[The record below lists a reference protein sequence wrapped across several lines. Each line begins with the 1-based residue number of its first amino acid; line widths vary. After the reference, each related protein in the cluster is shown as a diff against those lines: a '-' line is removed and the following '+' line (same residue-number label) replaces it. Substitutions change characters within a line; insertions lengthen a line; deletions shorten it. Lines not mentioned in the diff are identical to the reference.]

1 MYKNVRFHELR
12 NDKIRFLV
20 LIIGEALGTFGV
32 CDTKTKHT
40 LRILQVLWNVD
51 KVEAQRME
59 GIFVHPVGRMTLI
72 NSIPSYHKSFDLLPK
87 RISDL
92 LDRVNE

>member
-1 MYKNVRFHELR
+1 M
-12 NDKIRFLV
+12 

-40 LRILQVLWNVD
+40 LRILRVLWNVD

-72 NSIPSYHKSFDLLPK
+72 NSIPYAIPSYHTSFDLLPK
-87 RISDL
+87 RISDF
-92 LDRVNE
+92 LDGVNE